1 MWGELLLPR
10 NVSEKL
16 QSQIAVVHKASDD
29 IRSRFTTPAKL
40 KNFDYDESRMKA
52 LEEGFAALCLAE
64 RAHSFYTET
73 QEIMQYIT
81 TAESKIP
88 ADVALRDAF
97 ETKKSAFMAVRS
109 RHGGGF

>member
-1 MWGELLLPR
+1 MEH

-52 LEEGFAALCLAE
+52 LEEGFAALCLS
-64 RAHSFYTET
+64 RNVLMSSFNFFSLRYMPSVFEGRSQLAT
-73 QEIMQYIT
+73 
-81 TAESKIP
+81 IP
-88 ADVALRDAF
+88 ALY
-97 ETKKSAFMAVRS
+97 
-109 RHGGGF
+109 